1 MSLILNKIAKYTSPY
16 FTNWDYL
23 HNMIRLQ
30 VNPIEEITWNEY
42 YKYIS
47 TGLWD
52 VPYAQSFIPEAK
64 SAMREFIER
73 LNEKLMEL

>member
-1 MSLILNKIAKYTSPY
+1 MSLILNKKAKYASSY

-23 HNMIRLQ
+23 HNMTRLQ

-73 LNEKLMEL
+73 LNEKIMEL